1 MAETSEIDV
10 LKSIDRKMDQVIKM
24 LALNSVQ
31 GMTDDLQKMKTLSS
45 LGLSSEEI
53 GSFMGITGSAVR
65 MWLTGGNKK
74 SKKGGK
80 NGKQKG
86 N

>member
-1 MAETSEIDV
+1 
-10 LKSIDRKMDQVIKM
+10 
-24 LALNSVQ
+24 
-31 GMTDDLQKMKTLSS
+31 MKTLSS

-65 MWLTGGNKK
+65 MRLTAGNKK

-80 NGKQKG
+80 NGNQKG